1 MANSKTGRAGRGRAR
16 ARNARAA
23 GGRTARA
30 AGRTWRRA
38 FAAGVVFVLGV
49 GGGPGRAATEIGE
62 AARARW
68 RVLDELPTRGERLSA
83 FAEAS
88 VAGVAVADAAGVSWW
103 RDGQWARAQT
113 PPVRD
118 LAFDGSG
125 RLWVGGDEG
134 LSVWARDARP
144 QRRTLRDGET
154 SNRVARIEADRGALV
169 VATEGGAYWSSTG
182 AIFQPLGSGS
192 AEQAVT
198 RIALRRVAASTSS
211 DAPAGAPAAELV
223 EVWSVGG
230 EGLVR
235 TRGVE
240 GASGLRIVDRV
251 LWTLPRPAA
260 EAGVVDLVFDR
271 ARTRLHVVYADA
283 IAVLDEPAGD
293 PRAVRWRWVRPVLSP
308 GAAIQRLVFGADER
322 LWLATD
328 HGVFETSALA
338 SPWVRAA
345 NPAGARD
352 CSDLVEASVLPL
364 GARALALCQTRVLA
378 LVDEGAALA
387 VVEGAEAADAALAS
401 APAAADPASEPAP
414 ALTRLEPD
422 PPVAEI
428 RRRALER
435 VGLSVDRAE
444 GLWQGLRRKAIWPSM
459 ELRGGWDADRDRGR
473 SHNQSFVS
481 GDTRNLIDRDRGD
494 GRHYAATV
502 VLDWE
507 LGNLAYP
514 DDSVDLSR
522 ELRQVTSLR
531 DDVSDEIHQLYFE
544 RQRIRARLE
553 SPTPPPEPEAREMG
567 LRAAELDSGLDAWTG
582 GWLSRWRASQAAPLA
597 SSLHPGRPERSVD

>member
-1 MANSKTGRAGRGRAR
+1 
-16 ARNARAA
+16 
-23 GGRTARA
+23 
-30 AGRTWRRA
+30 
-38 FAAGVVFVLGV
+38 
-49 GGGPGRAATEIGE
+49 
-62 AARARW
+62 
-68 RVLDELPTRGERLSA
+68 
-83 FAEAS
+83 
-88 VAGVAVADAAGVSWW
+88 VS
-103 RDGQWARAQT
+103 
-113 PPVRD
+113 
-118 LAFDGSG
+118 
-125 RLWVGGDEG
+125 
-134 LSVWARDARP
+134 
-144 QRRTLRDGET
+144 
-154 SNRVARIEADRGALV
+154 
-169 VATEGGAYWSSTG
+169 
-182 AIFQPLGSGS
+182 
-192 AEQAVT
+192 
-198 RIALRRVAASTSS
+198 RIALRRVAASPSP
-211 DAPAGAPAAELV
+211 DAPALAPAAALV
-223 EVWSVGG
+223 EVWSFGG

-271 ARTRLHVVYADA
+271 ERMRLHVVYADA
-283 IAVLDEPAGD
+283 IAVLDDPAGD
-293 PRAVRWRWVRPVLSP
+293 PRAVRWRWIRPVMSP
-308 GAAIQRLVFGADER
+308 GAAIHRLVFGGDER
-322 LWLATD
+322 IWLATD
-328 HGVFETSALA
+328 HGVFATSALS

-352 CSDLVEASVLPL
+352 CSDLVEASVLPH

-378 LVDEGAALA
+378 LVDEGAAPG
-387 VVEGAEAADAALAS
+387 VVESADAAPAS
-401 APAAADPASEPAP
+401 APADAEPAAAP
-414 ALTRLEPD
+414 ILLEPD

-459 ELRGGWDADRDRGR
+459 QVRGGWDVDRDRGLSR
-473 SHNQSFVS
+473 NQSFVS
-481 GDTRNLIDRDRGD
+481 GDTRNLLDRDRGD
-494 GRHYAATV
+494 GRHYAASV

-544 RQRIRARLE
+544 RQRIRARLAA
-553 SPTPPPEPEAREMG
+553 PTPPPEPEAREMW

-582 GWLSRWRASQAAPLA
+582 GWLSRWRASAAAPLA
-597 SSLHPGRPERSVD
+597 ASLHPGRPERSVD